1 VLERDELGEEL
12 GERLGDRVD
21 RLREALAGEPPAD
34 VEAFLRRMPRA
45 YLLAIEPSRSARHFA
60 TIVPPVG
67 AIEVRAVHLEGLRPG
82 TYELLVVAQDR
93 PGLLSWI
100 AGSLAL
106 AGLSIHTAQVFTT
119 EDGVAVDVFEVEGV
133 WEHEV
138 GERRWREFR
147 TTLRRAIEGSL
158 SLEHLVEEKRRW
170 YPPPAADVPV
180 TVAVQ
185 NDASDFAT
193 VIEVGAPD
201 RLGLLYDLTRTLADE
216 GVDVHLAKVA
226 TYDGRVIDAFYVRD
240 GLGRKLE
247 DTATAAR
254 LDAALRSRLG
264 A

>member
-1 VLERDELGEEL
+1 
-12 GERLGDRVD
+12 
-21 RLREALAGEPPAD
+21 
-34 VEAFLRRMPRA
+34 
-45 YLLAIEPSRSARHFA
+45 
-60 TIVPPVG
+60 
-67 AIEVRAVHLEGLRPG
+67 
-82 TYELLVVAQDR
+82 
-93 PGLLSWI
+93 
-100 AGSLAL
+100 
-106 AGLSIHTAQVFTT
+106 
-119 EDGVAVDVFEVEGV
+119 
-133 WEHEV
+133 
-138 GERRWREFR
+138 
-147 TTLRRAIEGSL
+147 
-158 SLEHLVEEKRRW
+158 
-170 YPPPAADVPV
+170 
-180 TVAVQ
+180 VAVQ